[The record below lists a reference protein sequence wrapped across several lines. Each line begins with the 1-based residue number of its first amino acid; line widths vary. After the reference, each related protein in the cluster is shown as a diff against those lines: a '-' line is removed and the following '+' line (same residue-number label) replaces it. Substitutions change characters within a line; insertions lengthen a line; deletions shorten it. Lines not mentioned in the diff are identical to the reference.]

1 VKTLVAGWFSFDKG
15 HATAGDLM
23 VCELA
28 CEWLEQASCQY
39 DIALAPPFY
48 SDGSVNWRSVNPKDY
63 EQVMFVCGP
72 FQKYSLELEF
82 LEYFKG
88 CRIVGLDLTLPVPLE
103 EWNPF
108 DLVFERDSSRAT
120 NPDLAFLC
128 RQPRVPVVGVCLVE
142 PYIKSMVDAASA
154 MIHKLVNSR
163 HMAVVLIDTRLD
175 ANSTGLL
182 TPPEVEALIARMD
195 VVVTTRLHGMVL
207 ALKNGVPAI
216 AIDPEAGG
224 AKIRHQAQT
233 IGWDV
238 VFNVDSVSDTDLQK
252 AFDDCLSEQTRQ
264 KARECG
270 DRAIEMATTMRE
282 KFLAAM
288 AELGAKNSVPTETE
302 RRSRI
307 QTTNNQR
314 FDLETYPPTYL
325 LEERQLQK
333 PQINRIKAIAQQTI
347 PFPIRRRIKSFLI
360 GH

>member
-1 VKTLVAGWFSFDKG
+1 MKTLVAGWFSFDKG

-28 CEWLEQASCQY
+28 CEWLERAGCEY
-39 DIALAPPFY
+39 DLALAPPFY

-72 FQKYSLELEF
+72 FQNYPLELEF
-82 LEYFKG
+82 LAYFQG

-108 DLVFERDSSRAT
+108 DLVFERDSSQAA

-142 PYIKSMVDAASA
+142 PYVDGMDSVANAV
-154 MIHKLVNSR
+154 IHKFVNSR
-163 HMAVVLIDTRLD
+163 QMAVALIDTRLD

-182 TPPEVEALIARMD
+182 TPLEVEALIARMD
-195 VVVTTRLHGMVL
+195 VVVTTRLHGTVL
-207 ALKNGVPAI
+207 ALKNGIPAI

-224 AKIRHQAQT
+224 AKIRRQAQT

-238 VFNVDSVSDTDLQK
+238 VFDVDSVSDTDLQK
-252 AFDDCLSEQTRQ
+252 AFDYCLSVEARQ
-264 KARECG
+264 KAKECG
-270 DRAIEMATTMRE
+270 DRAIQMATIVRE

-288 AELGAKNSVPTETE
+288 AEVGATNSYPTEPE
-302 RRSRI
+302 WRSRI
-307 QTTNNQR
+307 QTTNDRR
-314 FDLETYPPTYL
+314 FDLETYPHTYR
-325 LEERQLQK
+325 LEERQPQK
-333 PQINRIKAIAQQTI
+333 SSTNRMKAIV
-347 PFPIRRRIKSFLI
+347 PFPIRRRIKSLF
-360 GH
+360 GNR